1 MRRVISRW
9 LLAPSSLGLV
19 FALAASSPWAHFIG
33 QHAVSGGAGVDAVT
47 FMGTTS
53 AGSTKFHLGGG
64 VNSHP

>member
-1 MRRVISRW
+1 MCCMIR
-9 LLAPSSLGLV
+9 LAV
-19 FALAASSPWAHFIG
+19 TA
-33 QHAVSGGAGVDAVT
+33 GAGDDTVV